1 MPRLLEPSRLI
12 PSLRRDRT
20 GRARRRVGVQVEAR
34 VASAMFSFGSA
45 MAAGVG
51 DLLDGWAN
59 RDIDIDAFGSAVAQ
73 HFVPWAQSHDKF
85 T

>member
-1 MPRLLEPSRLI
+1 
-12 PSLRRDRT
+12 
-20 GRARRRVGVQVEAR
+20 
-34 VASAMFSFGSA
+34 

-73 HFVPWAQSHDKF
+73 HFVPWGPIPRQVHLTVTGSSSDTHDRGALPEMGGHL
-85 T
+85 TVGTRTAPDR

>member
-1 MPRLLEPSRLI
+1 
-12 PSLRRDRT
+12 
-20 GRARRRVGVQVEAR
+20 
-34 VASAMFSFGSA
+34 

-73 HFVPWAQSHDKF
+73 HFVPWAQSQDKF
-85 T
+85 TQRSRAPVAILTTEAPSQRWEGASLSGRGPPPTSRPRGGRCP